1 MQYLFLHTSCLFSVL
16 VNNNIVDIEKPDGL
30 CLPTFVVDEFSGLSL
45 KFISLFY
52 YALNSNISISLDG
65 ITTLQKYLFLHT
77 FL

>member
-1 MQYLFLHTSCLFSVL
+1 MQYLILYTSCLFSVL

>member
-1 MQYLFLHTSCLFSVL
+1 MQYLFLYTSCLFSVL

>member
-1 MQYLFLHTSCLFSVL
+1 MQYLFLYTSCLFSVL

-52 YALNSNISISLDG
+52 YALNSNISIL
-65 ITTLQKYLFLHT
+65 
-77 FL
+77 

>member
-65 ITTLQKYLFLHT
+65 ITTLQKYSFLHT

>member
-1 MQYLFLHTSCLFSVL
+1 MQYLSLYTSCLFSVL

-45 KFISLFY
+45 KSISLFY

-65 ITTLQKYLFLHT
+65 ITTLQKCLFLHT

>member
-1 MQYLFLHTSCLFSVL
+1 MQYLSMYTSCLFSVL
-16 VNNNIVDIEKPDGL
+16 VNNKIVDVEKPDGL

-45 KFISLFY
+45 KSISLFY
-52 YALNSNISISLDG
+52 YALNSNISISLNN

>member
-1 MQYLFLHTSCLFSVL
+1 ML